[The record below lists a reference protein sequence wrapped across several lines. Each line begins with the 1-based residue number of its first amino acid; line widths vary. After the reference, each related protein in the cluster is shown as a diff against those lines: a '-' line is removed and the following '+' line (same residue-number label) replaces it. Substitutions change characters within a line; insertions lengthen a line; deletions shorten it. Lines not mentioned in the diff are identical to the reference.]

1 MARQNNENE
10 EPGRTVPIGTVGTR
24 KCMENLLGKRIVDL
38 YKQSDRNNAFYFTD
52 FLTPA
57 DAAEAEGIVR
67 AETGA
72 PMDAVRHMITAFGGA
87 EGAER
92 VMLRFGNPDLFGY
105 EVEFPIVTVKIEPLN
120 AKFADA
126 LTHRD
131 YLGAMMNLGIERDA
145 IGDILV
151 RDGGTAFLFA
161 KESIAPYICENLT
174 RVKHTSVMCRLL
186 EEAPPDIAPVFERIN
201 LNVASVRADNI
212 VARVCNISR
221 TKAQQLFAQHL
232 IFLDGRVLENESA
245 ILKDGAVLSVR
256 GYGKYIF
263 RGEEHET
270 KKGRLVV
277 AVDKYV

>member
-131 YLGAMMNLGIERDA
+131 YLGALMNLGIERDA

-151 RDGGTAFLFA
+151 RDKRAYVFCEETIAGFLA
-161 KESIAPYICENLT
+161 ENLSQGRHT
-174 RVKHTSVMCRLL
+174 RVRASV
-186 EEAPPDIAPVFERIN
+186 APEVPGDAKPVRVPVSVNVSSERI
-201 LNVASVRADNI
+201 DGI
-212 VARVCNISR
+212 VAHLCGLARGR
-221 TKAQQLFAQHL
+221 AKDLFSAEL
-232 IFLDGRVLENESA
+232 VYVNGRACRNESRP
-245 ILKDGAVLSVR
+245 LREGDVVSVR
-256 GYGKYIF
+256 GYGKCRYAGLE
-263 RGEEHET
+263 RST
-270 KKGRLVV
+270 KKGRIVV
-277 AVDKYV
+277 RAEKYQ